1 MSDQSTILITGATDG
16 IGLALA
22 RRYHE
27 AGARLIL
34 VGRRPLD
41 ALDDPLF
48 TPEIYCQADLSLPD
62 CADHIT
68 AWLDAQ
74 GVKRLDLLINNAGA
88 GFVGG
93 IAEQTPENIRMLEAV
108 NLRAPMAITHQL
120 LPLVEAA
127 GGKLVF
133 IGSVAAVIPTPD
145 YAVYTATK
153 AALDAFIRNLR
164 IELAAMDS
172 PARVQMIHP
181 GATHTG
187 IHAKSGA
194 PVERMNPAKFPP
206 AEQVAAQI
214 DDLIRGGRRLAAPGF
229 TNNLALQ
236 TLRRWPG
243 LGRSMARRGGDVD
256 AIQAEPAAEPEAT
269 AREADAPHCVITGA
283 ADGIGRALAL
293 AFAAAGYVITGV
305 DLDRERAMRTQ
316 ADLINAGGK
325 ARFIIGDLSNADQIE
340 RIAEQLAG
348 RPRVDVLIHN
358 AGISAVGAF
367 ARLPLAPQMK
377 VLDVNFSA
385 PLLLTRAL
393 LAAGRLKTG
402 GSVVFISSLS
412 HFASY
417 PGAAVY
423 AASKSGLASYA
434 SSMAVALA
442 PRGVNILT
450 VYPGPTRTA
459 HARRYSPD
467 NAKEERRMPPEVL
480 AGRIIDAVRARRRQ
494 LIPGPTNRLFGVAGR
509 LVPGAAEA
517 AMRRM
522 IFEKIVADDGRRM
535 TNDGRRMTNDE

>member
-1 MSDQSTILITGATDG
+1 MSDRPTILITGATDG

-27 AGARLIL
+27 TGARLSL

-41 ALDDPLF
+41 ELDDPLF
-48 TPEIYCQADLSLPD
+48 TSETYCQADLSRPD
-62 CADHIT
+62 CADRIS
-68 AWLDAQ
+68 AWLDVQ
-74 GVKRLDLLINNAGA
+74 GVERLDLLINNAGA

-93 IAEQTPENIRMLEAV
+93 IAAQTPENICMLEAV
-108 NLRAPMAITHQL
+108 NLRAPMAVAHRL
-120 LPLVEAA
+120 LPLVEAV

-133 IGSVAAVIPTPD
+133 IGSVAAVMPTPD

-153 AALDAFIRNLR
+153 AALDAFVRNLR

-181 GATHTG
+181 GATRTG
-187 IHAKSGA
+187 IHAKSGLPA
-194 PVERMNPAKFPP
+194 ERIDPARFPP
-206 AEQVAAQI
+206 AEEVAAQI
-214 DDLIRGGRRLAAPGF
+214 DDLIRGDRRLAAPGF
-229 TNNLALQ
+229 ANNLALQ

-243 LGRSMARRGGDVD
+243 LGRSIARRSGGDVD
-256 AIQAEPAAEPEAT
+256 VAQADPPVEPEAAT
-269 AREADAPHCVITGA
+269 GGADTLHCVITGA

-293 AFAAAGYVITGV
+293 AFSDAGYVITGV

-316 ADLINAGGK
+316 AELINAGGK
-325 ARFIIGDLSNADQIE
+325 ARFIIGDLGDAGQVE
-340 RIAEQLAG
+340 RIADQLAG
-348 RPRVDVLIHN
+348 RPPVDVLIHN

-367 ARLPLAPQMK
+367 ARLPLDPQMK
-377 VLDVNFSA
+377 VLDVNFRA

-393 LAAGRLKTG
+393 LAAGRLKAG
-402 GSVVFISSLS
+402 GSLVFISSLS

-434 SSMAVALA
+434 SSLAVALA
-442 PRGVNILT
+442 PRNMNVLT
-450 VYPGPTRTA
+450 VYPGPTRTE

-467 NAKEERRMPPEVL
+467 NAKEERRMSPEVL
-480 AGRIIDAVRARRRQ
+480 AARIVNAVRARRHQ
-494 LIPGPTNRLFGVAGR
+494 LVPGLSNRLFGVAGR

-522 IFEKIVADDGRRM
+522 IFEKMMERVA
-535 TNDGRRMTNDE
+535 EIEQ